1 MKISIKIIIMK
12 MKMIKSINDSKVSN
26 FKDEQHLISLKLI
39 DKNDIKN
46 NFSNY
51 SIFLENKKKILNL
64 YQYLFPFIIQ
74 KKKEIDFLIK
84 YSDEIY
90 KY

>member
-1 MKISIKIIIMK
+1 MK

-90 KY
+90 K